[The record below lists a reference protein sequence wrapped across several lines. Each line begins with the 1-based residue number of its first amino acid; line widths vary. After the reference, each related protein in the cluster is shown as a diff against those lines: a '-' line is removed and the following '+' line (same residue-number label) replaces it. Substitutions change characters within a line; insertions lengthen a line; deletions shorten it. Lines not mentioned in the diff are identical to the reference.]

1 MAEADALAAAVAVG
15 IVPAQMALS
24 FFILTLWAF
33 GEAVLDVKM
42 LLAGGKIPF
51 WKTEGTWK
59 TCLSGLLDQSFLKET
74 GESSGDGRTYT
85 EYLSCLILL
94 MDRKIKKFPDDGSD
108 PVEYP
113 DETGGF
119 LSGELRIPD

>member
-1 MAEADALAAAVAVG
+1 MAVG

-33 GEAVLDVKM
+33 GEAVLDVKCCWRAERYRSGRQKEPGRPVFPGCWISRFEGDRGM
-42 LLAGGKIPF
+42 LRG
-51 WKTEGTWK
+51 WKNIYGVFK
-59 TCLSGLLDQSFLKET
+59 LLD
-74 GESSGDGRTYT
+74 
-85 EYLSCLILL
+85 LSHGSEN
-94 MDRKIKKFPDDGSD
+94 KKFPDDGSD

-113 DETGGF
+113 DGTGGF